1 MICYLWYH
9 TFHFSIF
16 LYFKG
21 FFNLEKISTLY
32 KGSNFQ
38 NLAVKMEMPQNL
50 QLNCFM
56 QQTNSVQTTE
66 QTSTQTIAEIKTD
79 NKSFR

>member
-16 LYFKG
+16 LYFKVS
-21 FFNLEKISTLY
+21 LICKKISTLY
-32 KGSNFQ
+32 KGPNFQ

-66 QTSTQTIAEIKTD
+66 QTSTQTIAKIKTD
-79 NKSFR
+79 NKSFS